1 MYIYLNLLPLEIDAE
16 TSVKMLLEAQQIALD
31 GTAVAVNNKLVPK
44 SEWENHRLND
54 EDKLTVIRAT
64 FGG

>member
-1 MYIYLNLLPLEIDAE
+1 MKIYLNQQPIEVAIETTVKEMLE
-16 TSVKMLLEAQQIALD
+16 SQQIVTD

-44 SEWENHRLND
+44 SEWETFQLNND
-54 EDKLTVIRAT
+54 DKLTVIRAT

>member
-1 MYIYLNLLPLEIDAE
+1 MKIYLNQQPIEVAIETTVRELLD
-16 TSVKMLLEAQQIALD
+16 SRQIVLD

-44 SEWENHRLND
+44 SEWETFQLNND
-54 EDKLTVIRAT
+54 DKLTVIRAT

>member
-1 MYIYLNLLPLEIDAE
+1 MKIYLNQQPIEVAIETTVRELLD
-16 TSVKMLLEAQQIALD
+16 SRQIALD

-44 SEWENHRLND
+44 SEWETFQLNND
-54 EDKLTVIRAT
+54 DKLTVIRAT